1 MIAKRRS
8 GSKSSSIERRYKPF
22 AWSAMMFDKIAV
34 ASLLLI
40 ASLATAA
47 AENPFVGTWTVGDRE
62 SCKAPG
68 DSDEARITI
77 TDKRITLY
85 EGYCDIRAMRKI
97 TPRLADS
104 AYRLRLICKQEGER
118 SRPTMLLALT
128 RETSFH
134 PPILVRVDEP
144 DGVVIT
150 YQRCPAVRHARSLG
164 PTTRPATRMTPEI
177 AAYAPAPAP

>member
-1 MIAKRRS
+1 MTWSS
-8 GSKSSSIERRYKPF
+8 GR
-22 AWSAMMFDKIAV
+22 ALL
-34 ASLLLI
+34 ASLLVA
-40 ASLATAA
+40 ASVTAAAA
-47 AENPFVGTWTVGDRE
+47 AENPFVGTWTVGDQE

-77 TDKRITLY
+77 TDKRIILY

-104 AYRLRLICKQEGER
+104 AYRLHLTCKEEGER
-118 SRPTMLLALT
+118 SRQTMLLKLT

-134 PPILVRVDEP
+134 PPILVRVDER
-144 DGVVIT
+144 DGVVVT

-177 AAYAPAPAP
+177 AAYAPASAR